1 VPEATFY
8 LFRAIATWTKT
19 ERITLTNISFP
30 SDPSSMRGMW
40 SPSTPLLPEM
50 PLLRSL
56 YLGQATFLPPI
67 SVAAMIV
74 FEDQPLL
81 EEVRLVDTYKESIW
95 GRRIRRRDIEKSAVN
110 LDLGPDSEAALQRI
124 RRIVRC
130 EAQNERVIGGDRA
143 EGLVLLE

>member
-1 VPEATFY
+1 
-8 LFRAIATWTKT
+8 
-19 ERITLTNISFP
+19 
-30 SDPSSMRGMW
+30 
-40 SPSTPLLPEM
+40 M